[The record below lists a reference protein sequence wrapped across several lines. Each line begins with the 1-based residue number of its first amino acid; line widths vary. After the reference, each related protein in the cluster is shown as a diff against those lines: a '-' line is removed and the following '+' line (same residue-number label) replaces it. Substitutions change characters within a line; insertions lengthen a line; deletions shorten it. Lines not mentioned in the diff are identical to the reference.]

1 MRFPVAERFTRTNE
15 QLMLSSTLRELLGE
29 TADMDRTRELSLT
42 IDAMDRE
49 TWRALC
55 DMGLVGLT
63 LDEKHGGAGLSFA
76 DTAVVFEE
84 LGRTVAPV
92 PLLSNLLAVTMI
104 DGLGTD
110 AQRMELLPPI
120 AGGASI
126 ATLALH
132 ETSHERPLADLDT
145 TAERVGDEWHVVGTK
160 RFVTDAPN
168 ADVFVVVAAS
178 ADGPAAI
185 VIPSDADGVSV
196 HPSPSLDPTRPLG
209 DVKIDTRV
217 AESARLGDGDVALTI
232 TEALDRGVV
241 ALANE
246 QVGGA
251 QRCLEA
257 SVEYAG
263 ERFQFGR
270 AIGSFQAV
278 KHLCA
283 DMLVAVEHARSVAW
297 HAAMTIDDPEEALVA
312 VPLARSVCCEAYMF
326 AAGANIQIHG
336 GIGFTWEHDAH
347 LYFKRAKA
355 TSLILGS
362 VDAYRD
368 RLADA
373 IGI

>member
-1 MRFPVAERFTRTNE
+1 MADRFARTQE
-15 QLMLSSTLRELLGE
+15 QQMLSSTLRELVGV

-42 IDAMDRE
+42 SDAIDRE
-49 TWRALC
+49 TWSALC

-63 LDEKHGGAGLSFA
+63 LDEKHGGAGLSFTDA
-76 DTAVVFEE
+76 AVVFEE
-84 LGRTVAPV
+84 LGRVVVPV
-92 PLLSNLLAVTMI
+92 PLLSDLLAITMI
-104 DGLGTD
+104 EGLGNED
-110 AQRMELLPPI
+110 QGGELLPPI
-120 AGGASI
+120 ARGESI

-132 ETSHERPLADLDT
+132 ETAHDRKLADLET
-145 TAERVGDEWHVVGTK
+145 TAERDGHEWHVVGTK
-160 RFVTDAPN
+160 RYVTDAPN

-178 ADGPAAI
+178 ADGPAAF
-185 VIPSDADGVSV
+185 VVSRDAVGVSV
-196 HPSPSLDPTRPLG
+196 RSSPSLDPTRPLG
-209 DVKIDTRV
+209 EVTIDTRIP
-217 AESARLGDGDVALTI
+217 ESGRLADGDVGAILANT
-232 TEALDRGVV
+232 LDRGLV

-297 HAAMTIDDPEEALVA
+297 HAAMTIDDPQEAPIA
-312 VPLARSVCCEAYMF
+312 VPLARSVCCDAYVF
-326 AAGANIQIHG
+326 VAGANIQIHG

-362 VDAYRD
+362 VDGHRD